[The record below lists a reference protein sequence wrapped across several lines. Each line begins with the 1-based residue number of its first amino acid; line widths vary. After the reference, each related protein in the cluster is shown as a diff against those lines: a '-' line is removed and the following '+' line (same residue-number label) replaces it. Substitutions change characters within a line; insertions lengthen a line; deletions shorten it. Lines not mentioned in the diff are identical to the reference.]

1 MGICS
6 MEDTLNK
13 RKRIFKYII
22 WINLIVGLLN
32 LYYYVNYD
40 TTYSLILG
48 SLNIWVWVANRNR

>member
-1 MGICS
+1 